1 MQFTYHQD
9 SGKDILKIEGEL
21 HKYLFKVRRHNKEKE
36 LYFRNLEDQ
45 FLYQYEVI
53 EIGKRDSSLQLIS
66 KEEKIIEATKK
77 LHIGWCK
84 IDFKSIE
91 KVIASLNEMGVDK
104 ITFIECEYSQRND
117 KINYDKLDRLLINS
131 SQQCGRS
138 SIIEIET
145 CESFDRFL
153 ELYPNSYMF
162 NFSQNSI
169 DNKKDDIGTI
179 IIGCEGGFS
188 STEVEKFAEDKIVGI
203 DSNLILRSESAA
215 SVVAS
220 KILF

>member
-1 MQFTYHQD
+1 
-9 SGKDILKIEGEL
+9 
-21 HKYLFKVRRHNKEKE
+21 
-36 LYFRNLEDQ
+36 
-45 FLYQYEVI
+45 
-53 EIGKRDSSLQLIS
+53 
-66 KEEKIIEATKK
+66 
-77 LHIGWCK
+77 
-84 IDFKSIE
+84 
-91 KVIASLNEMGVDK
+91 
-104 ITFIECEYSQRND
+104 
-117 KINYDKLDRLLINS
+117 
-131 SQQCGRS
+131 
-138 SIIEIET
+138 
-145 CESFDRFL
+145 
-153 ELYPNSYMF
+153 MF